1 GLMAAGN
8 YYWVDLDRNKAAAYY
23 QRLLDTFPG
32 GKYSFNCEWRVA
44 WVAYLNHQPNAA
56 DKFTAFLRKYPASA
70 NSPNALYWL
79 GRIAEHAGNVDHARA
94 YFAAGSPRLLF
105 EAAQAAFDQGHFA
118 VGMQYGRL
126 IVPNFDARRFSD
138 VPLIVWRTLYPL
150 PYEAALRR
158 EAAKNSFDPMLA
170 AGLIRQ

>member
-1 GLMAAGN
+1 LSSVAARWSGAQALRTIAF
-8 YYWVDLDRNKAAAYY
+8 DAAAE
-23 QRLLDTFPG
+23 LEL
-32 GKYSFNCEWRVA
+32 KS
-44 WVAYLNHQPNAA
+44 
-56 DKFTAFLRKYPASA
+56 
-70 NSPNALYWL
+70 
-79 GRIAEHAGNVDHARA
+79 A

-150 PYEAALRR
+150 PYGAALRR
-158 EAAKNSFDPMLA
+158 DAA
-170 AGLIRQ
+170 R